1 MRRIPRSPVSYAD
14 ADQAR
19 RRRLPAKW
27 LAAMLITTA
36 VALLA
41 PGATYVTAGR
51 SSAATATTMAA
62 TARTTSTTTTTAA
75 TAATAGTTSTAGI
88 TTAATAVGCRGVT
101 EALLPANGFITN
113 PSRAQGGHLWWHR
126 SADGG
131 VCIGTVIMWVRYNTA
146 AAKTWR
152 VIVYSA
158 RHPGGL
164 TVASRALTLE
174 RGWYWRGFGVHRAYQ
189 GLSAVCVTATESFG
203 MSCVRF
209 SAPVS

>member
-1 MRRIPRSPVSYAD
+1 M
-14 ADQAR
+14 
-19 RRRLPAKW
+19 RLPAKW
-27 LAAMLITTA
+27 LAAMLITAA

-51 SSAATATTMAA
+51 SSAATATT
-62 TARTTSTTTTTAA
+62 TTTAA
-75 TAATAGTTSTAGI
+75 TTAAAT
-88 TTAATAVGCRGVT
+88 TTAATTAAGCRGVT
-101 EALLPANGFITN
+101 QALLPANGFISN

-126 SADGG
+126 SADGS
-131 VCIGTVIMWVRYNTA
+131 VCIGTVIMWVRYNTT

-164 TVASRALTLE
+164 TVASRAFTLK
-174 RGWYWRGFGVHRAYQ
+174 RGWYWRGFGVHQAYQ

-203 MSCVRF
+203 TSCVQF
-209 SAPVS
+209 SAPAG

>member
-1 MRRIPRSPVSYAD
+1 VRRIPRSPVSYAD

-27 LAAMLITTA
+27 LAAMLITAA

-41 PGATYVTAGR
+41 PGVTYVTAGR
-51 SSAATATTMAA
+51 SSTPAAA
-62 TARTTSTTTTTAA
+62 TTTATM
-75 TAATAGTTSTAGI
+75 TAAT
-88 TTAATAVGCRGVT
+88 TAAGCRGVT
-101 EALLPANGFITN
+101 QVLLPANGFITN

-126 SADGG
+126 SADGS
-131 VCIGTVIMWVRYNTA
+131 VCIGTVIMWVRYNTT

-164 TVASRALTLE
+164 TVASRAFTLK
-174 RGWYWRGFGVHRAYQ
+174 RGWYSRGFGVHQAYQ

-203 MSCVRF
+203 TSCVQF
-209 SAPVS
+209 SAPEG

>member
-1 MRRIPRSPVSYAD
+1 VRRIPRSPVSYAD
-14 ADQAR
+14 ADRAR

-27 LAAMLITTA
+27 LAAMLITAA

-51 SSAATATTMAA
+51 SSTTAAATASA
-62 TARTTSTTTTTAA
+62 STTAA
-75 TAATAGTTSTAGI
+75 
-88 TTAATAVGCRGVT
+88 GCRGVT
-101 EALLPANGFITN
+101 QVLLPAYGFITS
-113 PSRAQGGHLWWHR
+113 PSRGQGGHLWWHR
-126 SADGG
+126 SAGG
-131 VCIGTVIMWVRYNTA
+131 SVCIGTVIMWVQYNTM

-164 TVASRALTLE
+164 TVASRAFTLK
-174 RGWYWRGFGVHRAYQ
+174 RGWYWRGFGVHQAYR

-209 SAPVS
+209 SAPAG

>member
-1 MRRIPRSPVSYAD
+1 MRRIPRFPANYAD

-27 LAAMLITTA
+27 LAAMLITAA

-41 PGATYVTAGR
+41 PGVTYVTAGR
-51 SSAATATTMAA
+51 SST
-62 TARTTSTTTTTAA
+62 A
-75 TAATAGTTSTAGI
+75 TAATPAATMTGAM
-88 TTAATAVGCRGVT
+88 TAAGCRGVT
-101 EALLPANGFITN
+101 QALLPANSFITN
-113 PSRAQGGHLWWHR
+113 PSRAQGGHLWWRR
-126 SADGG
+126 SADGS
-131 VCIGTVIMWVRYNTA
+131 VCIGTVIMWVQYNTT

-164 TVASRALTLE
+164 TVASRTFTLK
-174 RGWYWRGFGVHRAYQ
+174 RGWYWWGFGVHQAYQ

-203 MSCVRF
+203 MSCVHF
-209 SAPVS
+209 SGPAG

>member
-1 MRRIPRSPVSYAD
+1 VRRIPRSPVSYAD
-14 ADQAR
+14 AAQAR

-41 PGATYVTAGR
+41 PGVTYVTAGR
-51 SSAATATTMAA
+51 SSTAATT
-62 TARTTSTTTTTAA
+62 TTTTTAA
-75 TAATAGTTSTAGI
+75 VAAATTVAT
-88 TTAATAVGCRGVT
+88 TAVGCRGVT
-101 EALLPANGFITN
+101 GALLPANGFITN

-126 SADGG
+126 SANGSM
-131 VCIGTVIMWVRYNTA
+131 CIGTVIVWVRYNTT

-164 TVASRALTLE
+164 TVASRAFTLK
-174 RGWYWRGFGVHRAYQ
+174 RGWYWRGFGVHQAYQ

-203 MSCVRF
+203 TSCVHF
-209 SAPVS
+209 SGPAH

>member
-41 PGATYVTAGR
+41 PGVTYVTAGR
-51 SSAATATTMAA
+51 SSTTAAATTTATSA
-62 TARTTSTTTTTAA
+62 TTTAA
-75 TAATAGTTSTAGI
+75 A
-88 TTAATAVGCRGVT
+88 TTAATKAAGCRGVT
-101 EALLPANGFITN
+101 QVLLPANGFITN
-113 PSRAQGGHLWWHR
+113 PSRAQGGHLGWHR
-126 SADGG
+126 SVDGS
-131 VCIGTVIMWVRYNTA
+131 VCIGTVIMWVRYNTT

-164 TVASRALTLE
+164 TVASRAFTLK
-174 RGWYWRGFGVHRAYQ
+174 RGWYWRGFGVHHPYQ
-189 GLSAVCVTATESFG
+189 GLSAVCLTATESVG
-203 MSCVRF
+203 TSCVHF
-209 SAPVS
+209 SEPAG

>member
-1 MRRIPRSPVSYAD
+1 MRRIPRSLVSYAD

-27 LAAMLITTA
+27 LAAMLITAA

-41 PGATYVTAGR
+41 PDATYVTAGW
-51 SSAATATTMAA
+51 SGTTATT
-62 TARTTSTTTTTAA
+62 TTTMATAA
-75 TAATAGTTSTAGI
+75 TAAA
-88 TTAATAVGCRGVT
+88 TTAAMTTAGCRGVT
-101 EALLPANGFITN
+101 QELLPANGFITN

-126 SADGG
+126 SADGS
-131 VCIGTVIMWVRYNTA
+131 VCIGTVIMWAQYNTT

-164 TVASRALTLE
+164 TVASRALTIK
-174 RGWYWRGFGVHRAYQ
+174 RGWYWRGFGVHQAYR

-203 MSCVRF
+203 TSCVHF
-209 SAPVS
+209 SGPAG

>member
-1 MRRIPRSPVSYAD
+1 VRRIPRSPVSYAD

-19 RRRLPAKW
+19 RRRLPVKW
-27 LAAMLITTA
+27 LAAMLITAA

-41 PGATYVTAGR
+41 PGVTYVTAGR
-51 SSAATATTMAA
+51 SGTPAAA
-62 TARTTSTTTTTAA
+62 TTTATV
-75 TAATAGTTSTAGI
+75 TAAT
-88 TTAATAVGCRGVT
+88 TAAGCRGVT
-101 EALLPANGFITN
+101 QALLPANGFITN

-126 SADGG
+126 PADGS
-131 VCIGTVIMWVRYNTA
+131 VCIGTVIMWVQYNAT

-164 TVASRALTLE
+164 TVASRTFTLK
-174 RGWYWRGFGVHRAYQ
+174 RGWYWWGFGVHQAYQ

-203 MSCVRF
+203 MSCVHF
-209 SAPVS
+209 SGPAG

>member
-1 MRRIPRSPVSYAD
+1 MRRISRSPVNYAD

-27 LAAMLITTA
+27 LAAMLITAA

-51 SSAATATTMAA
+51 SDAATATTTAAAA
-62 TARTTSTTTTTAA
+62 TAATTTTAA
-75 TAATAGTTSTAGI
+75 TAAA
-88 TTAATAVGCRGVT
+88 GCRGVT
-101 EALLPANGFITN
+101 EALLPANGFISD

-126 SADGG
+126 SADGS
-131 VCIGTVIMWVRYNTA
+131 VCIGTVIMWVRYNTT

-164 TVASRALTLE
+164 TVASRAFTLK
-174 RGWYWRGFGVHRAYQ
+174 RGSYWRGFGVHQAYQ
-189 GLSAVCVTATESFG
+189 GLSAVCVTESFG
-203 MSCVRF
+203 TSCVRF
-209 SAPVS
+209 SAPEG